1 MYARVE
7 KLSLFIVEISEAS
20 GIGSL
25 VYFASIDRIFIRS
38 MRTLLTEATPNQ
50 EGCRA
55 RSRSS
60 SSVISFPYY

>member
-25 VYFASIDRIFIRS
+25 VYFASIDRIFKINANSTYRGDAKS
-38 MRTLLTEATPNQ
+38 GGL
-50 EGCRA
+50 
-55 RSRSS
+55 
-60 SSVISFPYY
+60 